1 LNEVE
6 IEIMGLKLLLILTL
20 LASFVAFNNG
30 EHDRLEKEG
39 TNAVGESELNF
50 RRSPSRGYLA
60 GVCGLHSTSRCRRR
74 NGRLAMKKRGSKRIQ
89 NDLRRHLSY
98 SAVQENNDQ
107 EYSVNKKRRK

>member
-1 LNEVE
+1 MTEVE

-30 EHDRLEKEG
+30 EHNRLEKEG
-39 TNAVGESELNF
+39 TNAVGESELNS
-50 RRSPSRGYLA
+50 RRSPRRYLVG

-74 NGRLAMKKRGSKRIQ
+74 NGRLAMKKRGSKRIE
-89 NDLRRHLSY
+89 NDLRRLLSY

-107 EYSVNKKRRK
+107 